1 MRARFILT
9 LVLALIMLAILI
21 SLGTWQMQRLA
32 WKRGVLADIE
42 ARIAAAPADPPARP
56 DPAGDRYLPVRVQGR
71 LTGEGVRVLASTRDR
86 GAGYRIVEVLETDA
100 GRRLMVDL
108 GFQPVAA
115 PEATDLSGPFTVT
128 GNLHWPDELD
138 RWTPPPEPER
148 GLFFARDVPTLAA
161 HLGTEPLLIVARRTE
176 PAIASIRPLP
186 VSTEA
191 IPNRHLEYVITWFS
205 FAAIWSVMTGVVLWR
220 IWRRTF

>member
-9 LVLALIMLAILI
+9 LVLALIVLAVLV
-21 SLGTWQMQRLA
+21 SLGTWQMRRLE

-42 ARIAAAPADPPARP
+42 ARIAAAPADLPASPEPAR
-56 DPAGDRYLPVRVQGR
+56 DRYLPVRLSGT

-86 GAGYRIVEVLETDA
+86 GAGYRIIEVLETGA

-108 GFQPVAA
+108 GFLPVAA
-115 PEATDLSGPFTVT
+115 ATPELTGPLTVT

-176 PAIASIRPLP
+176 PALAAIRPLP

>member
-9 LVLALIMLAILI
+9 LVLALIVLAILI
-21 SLGTWQMQRLA
+21 SLGTWQLQRLA

-56 DPAGDRYLPVRVQGR
+56 DPVRDRYLPVRLSGT

-86 GAGYRIVEVLETDA
+86 GAGHRIIEVLETGA

-115 PEATDLSGPFTVT
+115 QGEPELEGPIEVL

-138 RWTPPPEPER
+138 RWTPAPEPER

-161 HLGTEPLLIVARRTE
+161 HLATEPLLIVARRTE
-176 PAIASIRPLP
+176 PALAAIRPLP